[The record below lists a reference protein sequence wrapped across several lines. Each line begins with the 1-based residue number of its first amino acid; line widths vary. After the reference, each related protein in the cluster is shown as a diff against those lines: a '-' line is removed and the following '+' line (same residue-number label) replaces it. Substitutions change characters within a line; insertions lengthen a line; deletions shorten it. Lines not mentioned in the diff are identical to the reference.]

1 LDELLKRSS
10 ENQSDP
16 EDEVPDLVRPEFN
29 NKSLNEIFT
38 LFRQFSDKGLELDP
52 NMERSISLK
61 GNLIICLRLI
71 KKFTKNLKRK
81 GTSIKNCLVSLNTRY

>member
-38 LFRQFSDKGLELDP
+38 LFRQFSDKELELDP
-52 NMERSISLK
+52 NLERSIKFKRELD
-61 GNLIICLRLI
+61 NLLASYKEIYKELE
-71 KKFTKNLKRK
+71 KKKEHLSK
-81 GTSIKNCLVSLNTRY
+81 IV